1 MENLKKYYIYR
12 IPQINY
18 IGSTSNIKRRKAQH
32 KLKRKIKCDLNI
44 LCAVFV
50 GDKVRRVIEQKY
62 INIYDSINQGANKLK
77 SYITTEEKIKQKK
90 IYVEKNKKKIVAMF
104 RKYYL
109 KNKHKILENKR
120 AYWREKIN
128 CNNCGLE
135 MCRDSI
141 YKHKKTFR
149 CKNYVAV

>member
-18 IGSTSNIKRRKAQH
+18 IGSTSDIKRRKAQH

-90 IYVEKNKKKIVAMF
+90 IYVEKK
-104 RKYYL
+104 
-109 KNKHKILENKR
+109 
-120 AYWREKIN
+120 
-128 CNNCGLE
+128 
-135 MCRDSI
+135 
-141 YKHKKTFR
+141 
-149 CKNYVAV
+149 